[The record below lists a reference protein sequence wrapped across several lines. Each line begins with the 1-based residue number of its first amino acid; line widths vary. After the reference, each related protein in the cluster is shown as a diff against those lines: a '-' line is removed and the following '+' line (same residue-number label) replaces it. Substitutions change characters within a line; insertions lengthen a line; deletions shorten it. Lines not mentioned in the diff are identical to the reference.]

1 MLKKLLIK
9 HSQNQYIFAL
19 LLLAV
24 ILTVIIFTFIMYFWQ
39 KSVAS
44 AEKNNLQNEI
54 KSLRNGITLIQKNTA
69 KTISEPSKE
78 IAQDGNNVFTF
89 NPDINF
95 KECGYASLFKF
106 EKWYPDFVLKLKEKG
121 LTPKGISSS
130 CLSDK
135 AEMLIFIAQE
145 GKYCEGPK
153 IYRYNIQKP
162 YIESATVNNKGVLCL
177 GSLDKFGK
185 REGNVI
191 SVVAPGGDGGCR
203 REEHYNYDFI
213 KNTIELIKSRSLC
226 QGDTDWKW
234 TEY

>member
-1 MLKKLLIK
+1 MLEKLYIK
-9 HSQNQYIFAL
+9 HSHSRNTFAL
-19 LLLAV
+19 ILLAV
-24 ILTVIIFTFIMYFWQ
+24 ILTAIVFALIMYFWQ
-39 KSVAS
+39 KSIPF
-44 AEKNNLQNEI
+44 AEKNLQNEI
-54 KSLRNGITLIQKNTA
+54 KALKNQIAMMQKETSDDAPRTAVNEAQNG
-69 KTISEPSKE
+69 
-78 IAQDGNNVFTF
+78 F
-89 NPDINF
+89 NFSSDTSF
-95 KECGYASLFKF
+95 KECGYAGLFRFK
-106 EKWYPDFVLKLKEKG
+106 KWYPEFTEKLKEKG
-121 LTPKGISSS
+121 LTPKGISSA

-135 AEMLIFIAQE
+135 DEMLIFIAQE

-191 SVVAPGGDGGCR
+191 SVVVPGGDGGCR
-203 REEHYNYDFI
+203 REEYYNYDFI
-213 KNTIELIKSRSLC
+213 KNTVELIKTRSLC